1 MLHPYSDFVRPPLDA
16 HFVHGKRKGRRGRHY
31 PGGGRW
37 WHPATEGRSS
47 CPEGLEAPTEW
58 KPCWAWEPDE
68 ALASPLRGTSGSQ
81 PPHEHPRSLPPRT
94 MTHVGGLSLDASAS
108 LRTKSTCVFFRFSLG
123 GSKPQLLNR
132 ALGTAQQVR
141 HDAAQGQPSLSSLQP
156 NKSRLNSSDDF
167 FTLCAALPLPVG
179 SCPHRGSR
187 QYWPRG
193 CADRSRPGLPIMVAT
208 RRARDWLIR
217 VHSTPAMYDLSY
229 GGRTVTTRCGRCL

>member
-16 HFVHGKRKGRRGRHY
+16 HFVHGKRKGRRGGTTQEGGDGGTRPRKDGRAAPRGWRHQ
-31 PGGGRW
+31 P
-37 WHPATEGRSS
+37 
-47 CPEGLEAPTEW
+47 
-58 KPCWAWEPDE
+58 WEPEE

-81 PPHEHPRSLPPRT
+81 PTHEHPRSLPPRT
-94 MTHVGGLSLDASAS
+94 STHVGGLSLDAAAS
-108 LRTKSTCVFFRFSLG
+108 LRAKSTWVFFRFSLG

-132 ALGTAQQVR
+132 ALGTAQQIR

-156 NKSRLNSSDDF
+156 NKSRLNPSYGF

-193 CADRSRPGLPIMVAT
+193 CADRSRPGLPIMVAHAGQET
-208 RRARDWLIR
+208 
-217 VHSTPAMYDLSY
+217 
-229 GGRTVTTRCGRCL
+229 G